1 MNCNTFYFEK
11 NFRFSGVHLS
21 SGVCLGTINNKPT
34 FTLTC
39 LNRDVFSAVFKGEN
53 ISNIWG
59 LHALREYASWK
70 VLVLGR
76 VEKNAEK
83 NA

>member
-1 MNCNTFYFEK
+1 MNFITFHSKK
-11 NFRFSGVHLS
+11 NFRFSGGHHVRSLSCQEFVLSGVCLTGVCLS

-53 ISNIWG
+53 ISNI
-59 LHALREYASWK
+59 
-70 VLVLGR
+70 
-76 VEKNAEK
+76 
-83 NA
+83 